1 MHQASL
7 VDNTEMAIQSH
18 DSRLHAILNELRNRK
33 VFQVALVYALMAW
46 GVMQVGEL
54 MFEALQVPEGAYTLL
69 VILVILGFPVA
80 VVLAWA
86 YEITPEGVRRD
97 LVRELRAEAEDSGSA
112 DPGKR
117 RSRSGYKRLA
127 IMPFRDMSRK
137 RNLGY
142 FCEGL
147 AEEIQDGLCGIDRL
161 EVVARAHSVPFGG
174 KKIDIARVA
183 GKLGVDMALE
193 GSVRESGGRLR
204 IAIQLVSAKKGTD
217 IWSKT
222 FDVSGEDE
230 FGMQQCTAQSIADS
244 VNRTMRSGQYKRGV
258 QCDPLTFDYYRRGLR
273 FFRRRSARDAVFAQ
287 IMFTKATESDN
298 AFAAAWAGMACAYG
312 YEYLHFNRDEFVRNK
327 LEHCVGMAR
336 SHAHAHAETWV
347 ARGVAALVE
356 QRHHDASL
364 AFETAV
370 RINPAIFEA
379 HWFNAINRERAGD
392 PVEAAEQYARALALR
407 EDDFL
412 CSYGQALMLTEAGDE
427 ENYPRALDRTLEIV
441 EARLDYRPDDYI
453 ARSIAAMVLLS
464 KGETRKAEQS
474 MTATLAQARGDAVLE
489 YRAACF
495 YSQAGKPETS
505 LEHLLAC
512 SRIGRL
518 DTEWLARDP
527 RLSVVRRNP
536 RFESVTQM
544 SARAKHSPPPGGS
557 AHGSGISAGH

>member
-1 MHQASL
+1 M
-7 VDNTEMAIQSH
+7 MATSH
-18 DSRLHAILNELRNRK
+18 SRFHAIMNELRNRK
-33 VFQVALVYALMAW
+33 VFKVAIVYVLMAW

-69 VILVILGFPVA
+69 VILVLLGFPVA

-97 LVRELRAEAEDSGSA
+97 LVRELQAETVSAGRA

-117 RSRSGYKRLA
+117 RTRSGCKRLA

-137 RNLGY
+137 RELGY

-147 AEEIQDGLCGIDRL
+147 AEEIQGALCGIDRL
-161 EVVARAHSVPFGG
+161 EVVARAHAVPFGG
-174 KKIDIARVA
+174 KKIDIEQVA

-204 IAIQLVSAKKGTD
+204 IAVQLVSAKKGTD
-217 IWSKT
+217 IWSKA
-222 FDVSGEDE
+222 FDVDGEDE
-230 FGMQQCTAQSIADS
+230 FLVQQRTAESITDC
-244 VNRTMRSGQYKRGV
+244 VRRTMRSGQYLHGV

-298 AFAAAWAGMACAYG
+298 AFSAAWAGLACACG
-312 YEYLHFNRDEFVRNK
+312 YEYLHFNKDEAVRDK
-327 LEHCVGMAR
+327 LEHCADMATSR
-336 SHAHAHAETWV
+336 AQTQAESWV

-356 QRHHDASL
+356 QRHHDASV

-370 RINPAIFEA
+370 GINPGLFEA
-379 HWFNAINRERAGD
+379 HWFNALNRERAGD
-392 PVEAAEQYARALALR
+392 PVEAAKQYARALVLR
-407 EDDFL
+407 EKDYL
-412 CSYGQALMLTEAGDE
+412 CSYGQALMLREAGDE
-427 ENYPRALDRTLEIV
+427 ENYERALDRTLKIV
-441 EARLDYRPDDYI
+441 EARLDYRPDDFI
-453 ARSIAAMVLLS
+453 ARSIAAMALLS
-464 KGETRKAEQS
+464 KGETRKAEES
-474 MTATLAQARGDAVLE
+474 MAETLAQARGDAVLE

-505 LEHLLAC
+505 IEHLLAC

-536 RFESVTQM
+536 RFESVTKISAHPEHPLSRAGLAHGGSE
-544 SARAKHSPPPGGS
+544 SARH
-557 AHGSGISAGH
+557 